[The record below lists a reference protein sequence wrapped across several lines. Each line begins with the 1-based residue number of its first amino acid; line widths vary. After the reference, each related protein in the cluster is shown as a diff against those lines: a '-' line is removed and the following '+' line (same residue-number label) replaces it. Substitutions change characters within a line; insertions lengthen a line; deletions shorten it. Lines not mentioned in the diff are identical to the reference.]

1 MTVDNDE
8 TQNTLLCD
16 RLPVV
21 NPAKPH
27 LPIVF
32 LVDISAS
39 MTQDGAIDEL
49 NRFLQE
55 LHTFFRENDYVAG
68 ITDIS
73 IISFGADAKIELGFR
88 SAEEYE
94 VPTLSANGPTSM
106 NQALLLAFSE
116 IQARKDTYKQNGV
129 KWYRPW
135 LFVLTDGM
143 PTDTVYENEAV
154 QKITEAIE
162 NRKIKYVPVGIGSAD
177 IKQLQ
182 KYYPENYD
190 QKIVLKADAKS
201 FANLFSY
208 LLIDDN
214 DFPEP
219 DDSLKLPITPSDI
232 KLPEVPPD
240 IIIDL

>member
-1 MTVDNDE
+1 MTVDNDD

-21 NPAKPH
+21 NTAEPH

-49 NRFLQE
+49 NRFLRE

-106 NQALLLAFSE
+106 NQALLLALSE
-116 IQARKDTYKQNGV
+116 IQKRKDLYRSQGF
-129 KWYRPW
+129 KWCKAC
-135 LFVLTDGM
+135 LFL
-143 PTDTVYENEAV
+143 
-154 QKITEAIE
+154 
-162 NRKIKYVPVGIGSAD
+162 
-177 IKQLQ
+177 
-182 KYYPENYD
+182 
-190 QKIVLKADAKS
+190 
-201 FANLFSY
+201 LF
-208 LLIDDN
+208 
-214 DFPEP
+214 FCFHTF
-219 DDSLKLPITPSDI
+219 SLVSTR
-232 KLPEVPPD
+232 
-240 IIIDL
+240 

>member
-116 IQARKDTYKQNGV
+116 IQARKDIYKQNGV
-129 KWYRPW
+129 EWYRPW

-177 IKQLQ
+177 IKQLR
-182 KYYPENYD
+182 KYYPKDKSDEFVFQTDVQNLVS
-190 QKIVLKADAKS
+190 VLMQLFEK
-201 FANLFSY
+201 FLFS
-208 LLIDDN
+208 
-214 DFPEP
+214 
-219 DDSLKLPITPSDI
+219 
-232 KLPEVPPD
+232 
-240 IIIDL
+240 II